1 MGDSSQPDDV
11 ARIAKNGDTSMN
23 WKVFALAMLACFA
36 MTVANAQDGP
46 QNINVVA
53 IKINPGGQAAF
64 EAFMTKYREAVEK
77 NEDDRT
83 WLVSTNA
90 IGPVTQYTI
99 SSLMPSFAALDN
111 PPNPIASMIQAFG
124 EEEAMAISASLQ
136 GIVAETNGRAWI
148 ARPDLSRPIE
158 SDDTPVGVTVIFID
172 IKPGAA
178 SVFETYGKQLVEAS
192 NKMDDGNWA
201 MATGAP
207 GAPSDYLVTI
217 PIFKWADLDTPQGMP
232 LRERMIA
239 AFGERNGA
247 KMYAEGVASIEN
259 ITTSLLRTRPD
270 LSRPPPE

>member
-1 MGDSSQPDDV
+1 
-11 ARIAKNGDTSMN
+11 MN
-23 WKVFALAMLACFA
+23 WKHLALVMLACFA
-36 MTVANAQDGP
+36 TTVANAQDGP

-64 EAFMTKYREAVEK
+64 EAFMTRYKEAVEK
-77 NEDDRT
+77 NGDDRT
-83 WLVSTNA
+83 WNVSTNA

-99 SSLMPSFAALDN
+99 SSLMPSFAALGN
-111 PPNPIASMIQAFG
+111 PPNPLASMAEAFG
-124 EEEAMAISASLQ
+124 EEEAAAILASIQ
-136 GIVAETNGRAWI
+136 DSVAEINGRAWI

-158 SDDTPVGVTVIFID
+158 SDATPVGLTILFID
-172 IKPGAA
+172 VKPGGQTA
-178 SVFETYGKQLVEAS
+178 FEAYGKQLVEAS

-201 MATGAP
+201 MAIGAP

-247 KMYAEGVASIEN
+247 KMFAEGVASIEN
-259 ITTSLLRTRPD
+259 ITTSLIRGRPD
-270 LSRPPPE
+270 LSRPPPQ